1 MPTHTSFKE
10 DKEMK
15 EFVFRD
21 RLISNIKWSSYLI
34 CLTLVL
40 LFTPP
45 WMGFLFWCGIL
56 LVIIYEFKQ
65 SKKRMKQYFDA
76 RYEVKVEKRKK

>member
-1 MPTHTSFKE
+1 MPTHTNLKE

-21 RLISNIKWSSYLI
+21 RLINNIRWSSYLI
-34 CLTLVL
+34 CLTLVI

-45 WMGFLFWCGIL
+45 LMGFLFWCGIL
-56 LVIIYEFKQ
+56 FVMIYEFKQ
-65 SKKRMKQYFDA
+65 SKKRMKQYFDD
-76 RYEVKVEKRKK
+76 RYEIKVEKRKK